1 VTAQTILLG
10 RHLTPV
16 VRHTT
21 LRGYPHQVQLGG
33 GVFLNLDEATAR
45 ALAAALVEHFA
56 GDRFAVPAGEPL
68 PDGVTGFDPHDEVVT
83 LPAQTMPYVRPD
95 FGDPSYRTDLRR
107 RS

>member
-45 ALAAALVEHFA
+45 ALAVALVEHFA
-56 GDRFAVPAGEPL
+56 GDRFAEPSGEPL
-68 PDGVTGFDPHDEVVT
+68 PDGVTGFVPRGEVP
-83 LPAQTMPYVRPD
+83 LPSQTMPYVRPD

-107 RS
+107 PS

>member
-10 RHLTPV
+10 RNLTPV

-21 LRGYPHQVQLGG
+21 LRGYPHQVQLG

-56 GDRFAVPAGEPL
+56 DPDRFAVPTGEPL
-68 PDGVTGFDPHDEVVT
+68 PDGVTGFDPHGDAP
-83 LPAQTMPYVRPD
+83 LPAQTMPYARPD